1 MRAAFIALLVGIFSA
16 CATPD
21 RAEQGSSWYVN
32 DAPAPDTHWRKTDGP
47 FGAQLFITDDAKSVY
62 DFWVNEKGG
71 VPIKRLDRAAAG
83 AHVETIVF
91 FIRCAPSRDG
101 KCSVRGF
108 LTVTRSDGKVLAR
121 DQELLLYGKP
131 PPEGFNLGISEAN
144 AGLEL
149 EDFDGSYLFEM
160 RVLDAVA
167 NREVRLSQRIAVE
180 R

>member
-1 MRAAFIALLVGIFSA
+1 LRAAAITLLAGLLAA
-16 CATPD
+16 CASPD
-21 RAEQGSSWYVN
+21 PAEQGSSWYIN
-32 DAPAPDTHWRKTDGP
+32 DAPAPDTDWRKTDGP

-62 DFWVNEKGG
+62 DFWVNEEGG
-71 VPIKRLDRAAAG
+71 VPIKRLDRAPAG
-83 AHVETIVF
+83 THVETIVF
-91 FIRCAPSRDG
+91 FIRCAPSTDG

-108 LTVTRSDGKVLAR
+108 VSVTRSDGKVLASN
-121 DQELLLYGKP
+121 QELLLSEKP
-131 PPEGFNLGISEAN
+131 PPEGFNLGISEAG

-167 NREVRLSQRIAVE
+167 NREVRLSQRIAVD